1 MRAVSK
7 ASWGRSLTLWGRS
20 RASWGRSLSLWGRS
34 IASWG
39 LSVTQWGR
47 SRASRGRSLLK
58 LVYEVSLKHHEGG
71 LLLYE
76 VGLTVRSAIAS
87 WDLMNAPS
95 NIFIAS
101 LFHLHVIFQK
111 TWEHS
116 SDRMSEISYN
126 LADWVTP
133 GWATCQWSYLGHR
146 VYTSSF
152 IPNSQHGNET
162 TVVRVSDW

>member
-1 MRAVSK
+1 MRAVCYSMRSVQTIMLAVSLKLSLWGQSK
-7 ASWGRSLTLWGRS
+7 ASWGQSLTLYGWSYSEVGYS
-20 RASWGRSLSLWGRS
+20 IMRS
-34 IASWG
+34 IPYSWNLG
-39 LSVTQWGR
+39 PLFFQYFTYY
-47 SRASRGRSLLK
+47 SLH
-58 LVYEVSLKHHEGG
+58 VSDIL
-71 LLLYE
+71 
-76 VGLTVRSAIAS
+76 
-87 WDLMNAPS
+87 NAPS
-95 NIFIAS
+95 NIIFIAS
-101 LFHLHVIFQK
+101 LLHLHVIFQK